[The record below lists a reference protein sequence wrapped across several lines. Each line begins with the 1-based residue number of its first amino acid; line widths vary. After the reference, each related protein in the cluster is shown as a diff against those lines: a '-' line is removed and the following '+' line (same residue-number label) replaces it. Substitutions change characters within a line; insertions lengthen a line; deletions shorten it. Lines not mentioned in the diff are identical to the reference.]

1 MNKDICANIWSQWT
15 PKTRISLTP
24 VFDWVMGKA
33 GGESNGQ
40 GSGTGDKKMTIM
52 SLRIFKPWPQLLLI
66 TEFADESIFIWN
78 VTNYY

>member
-40 GSGTGDKKMTIM
+40 GSG
-52 SLRIFKPWPQLLLI
+52 LRGQKNDDYVIKDF
-66 TEFADESIFIWN
+66 
-78 VTNYY
+78 